1 MTLGGERRRLA
12 LTKVRPLG
20 EPRRAASLSLARG
33 TRNKWPPR
41 PPQGKPRVR
50 RGRLEEAA
58 EPGSPGRPRRSAQRP
73 QPGGSGRADG
83 DPAAAARRASG
94 RPRGAGSPRRCARRP
109 RTRILRAAA
118 VPGSPPG
125 AVGGLP
131 GGDRAH
137 PHRPPECGGP
147 PPAGDRPRLV
157 GYAQLTVPS
166 GGLSSGGARRRCAP
180 AMECPGR
187 RRA

>member
-1 MTLGGERRRLA
+1 MLQKSRRLA

-20 EPRRAASLSLARG
+20 ERRRAASLCSLRAPATSGRRALPG
-33 TRNKWPPR
+33 EAAGAQGR
-41 PPQGKPRVR
+41 P
-50 RGRLEEAA
+50 EEAA
-58 EPGSPGRPRRSAQRP
+58 EPGSPGSPRGSASTA
-73 QPGGSGRADG
+73 GGSGRADG

-118 VPGSPPG
+118 APRPHPAQSGV
-125 AVGGLP
+125 P
-131 GGDRAH
+131 GGDGA
-137 PHRPPECGGP
+137 P
-147 PPAGDRPRLV
+147 PPTGVRGPTPSGDRPRSV
-157 GYAQLTVPS
+157 GYAQLKVPS

-180 AMECPGR
+180 PMECPGR